1 MVANVVLS
9 RDEIFA
15 ELKRELCTLFEL
27 EPSQITPASRLYD
40 DLDLDSIDA
49 VDLAVRLQEI
59 TKKRI
64 RPEQFKAVR
73 TVADV
78 VDAVEQML
86 RT

>member
-1 MVANVVLS
+1 MINGSAPS
-9 RDEIFA
+9 RDEILA
-15 ELKRELCTLFEL
+15 EIKRELSTLFEL
-27 EPSQITPASRLYD
+27 KPEAITPSARLYD

-49 VDLAVRLQEI
+49 VDLAVRLQEL

-73 TVADV
+73 TVQDV

-86 RT
+86 RA

>member
-1 MVANVVLS
+1 MVASALS

-15 ELKRELCTLFEL
+15 ELKRELCSLFEL
-27 EPSQITPASRLYD
+27 EPAQVTPTARLYD

-49 VDLAVRLQEI
+49 VDLAVRLQEL

-78 VDAVEQML
+78 VDAVEQTL